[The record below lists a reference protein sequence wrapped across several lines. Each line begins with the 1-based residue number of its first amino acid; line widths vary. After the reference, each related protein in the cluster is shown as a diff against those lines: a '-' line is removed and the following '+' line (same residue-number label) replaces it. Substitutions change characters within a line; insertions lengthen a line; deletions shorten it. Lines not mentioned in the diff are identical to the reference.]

1 MRYIVTNE
9 FTKISE
15 IAGTI
20 QNASNVYTVEVSDK
34 AEAGSGILLYP
45 LNRFSFS
52 DTVLFVRC
60 VDMGGRAEILVSPF
74 TVDMGTG
81 GSSGGDS
88 SIPGNVATDEEIND
102 ILDDIFPLP

>member
-34 AEAGSGILLYP
+34 AEAGSGILLFP
-45 LNRFSFS
+45 LNRFSFN
-52 DTVLFVRC
+52 DAVLFLRC

-74 TVDMGTG
+74 TVDMGIGVISG
-81 GSSGGDS
+81 GASSGNQS
-88 SIPGNVATDEEIND
+88 FNETTDV
-102 ILDDIFPLP
+102 DDIFKDD